1 MHTLHSDQLHLVTG
15 GSLHQL
21 LCDID
26 PLDPPSLPLAQSDT
40 DLAFPLKHDEPL
52 VERERQPLNG
62 LDDRAVLDPLALSH
76 LLGHDPVGPCLV
88 WRPRAPH
95 ELLGDRGDVEPRVV
109 TRLPVRH
116 RHHYKHRGRVRSG
129 EEAPCQRVDEQTV

>member
-1 MHTLHSDQLHLVTG
+1 MHTLHSVQLHLVTG
-15 GSLHQL
+15 KSLHQL
-21 LCDID
+21 LPDID
-26 PLDPPSLPLAQSDT
+26 PLDPPALPLAQSDT
-40 DLAFPLKHDEPL
+40 GLSFALKHDESL

-76 LLGHDPVGPCLV
+76 LLGHDPVGPCLI
-88 WRPRAPH
+88 WWPRVPH

-116 RHHYKHRGRVRSG
+116 CHHYKHRGRVRSG
-129 EEAPCQRVDEQTV
+129 EEAPRQRVDEQTV